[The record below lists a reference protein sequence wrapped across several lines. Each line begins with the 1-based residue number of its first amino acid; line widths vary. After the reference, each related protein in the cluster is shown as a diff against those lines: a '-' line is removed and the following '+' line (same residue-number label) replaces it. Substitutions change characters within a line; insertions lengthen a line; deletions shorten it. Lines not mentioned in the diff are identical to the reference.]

1 MMLIPFSKNNCHAM
15 LNTLYPP
22 LETTQPTSK
31 LTIPL
36 LTAQREGFFNYIK
49 TVEKTGTKCLDAL
62 MEQGKREGEANGWPA
77 VRRTLV
83 NYLKLTNAMILE
95 AQDIGNEEPP
105 SFINR
110 TPEIPPPASPT
121 RGEPGDRADPAD
133 RTERKTDSGVSFGH
147 DGQEK
152 IIAGP
157 GNRGSS
163 GSGSSGGGS
172 GGYSASISS
181 KSISNSRHTSSSFD
195 FSTKGSTLERL
206 ARELKR
212 MRPRK
217 MVVEEIVKEAPDAA
231 QDKSKA
237 GRRLTK
243 AVASPTGELKEQK
256 PSAKSR
262 FASLRKMKS
271 LGALADLKHNNGSSA
286 SLRRASKVPPFDVE
300 AMRKQ
305 REEYE
310 RRNFL

>member
-49 TVEKTGTKCLDAL
+49 TVEKTGTKCLDGL
-62 MEQGKREGEANGWPA
+62 MEQGKRDGEANGWPA
-77 VRRTLV
+77 VRRTLL

-95 AQDIGNEEPP
+95 ARDIRNEEPP

-110 TPEIPPPASPT
+110 TPEIPPPQSPT
-121 RGEPGDRADPAD
+121 RSEPD
-133 RTERKTDSGVSFGH
+133 RKTDSGVSFGDDGH
-147 DGQEK
+147 DRLASSG
-152 IIAGP
+152 A
-157 GNRGSS
+157 GNRS
-163 GSGSSGGGS
+163 SGSSGGGS

-181 KSISNSRHTSSSFD
+181 KSISASRHTSSSFD

-206 ARELKR
+206 ARELRR

-217 MVVEEIVKEAPDAA
+217 MVVEEIVKDAPEAA
-231 QDKSKA
+231 QQKAMRKLSKPPTEGA
-237 GRRLTK
+237 PP
-243 AVASPTGELKEQK
+243 AASPQK

-271 LGALADLKHNNGSSA
+271 LGALADLKHSNGSSA

>member
-49 TVEKTGTKCLDAL
+49 TVEKTGTKCLDGL

-77 VRRTLV
+77 VHRTLA

-95 AQDIGNEEPP
+95 AQDIRSEEPP

-110 TPEIPPPASPT
+110 TPEIPPPT
-121 RGEPGDRADPAD
+121 RSAPGDRVDHVERAD
-133 RTERKTDSGVSFGH
+133 RKTDSGVSFGD

-152 IIAGP
+152 ITAGP

-172 GGYSASISS
+172 GAYSGSSS

-217 MVVEEIVKEAPDAA
+217 MVVEEIVKEAPESV

-237 GRRLTK
+237 AKKLSK
-243 AVASPTGELKEQK
+243 ASASPAAGFTEQK

>member
-49 TVEKTGTKCLDAL
+49 TVQKTGTKCLDGL
-62 MEQGKREGEANGWPA
+62 MEQGKRDGEADGWPA

-83 NYLKLTNAMILE
+83 HYLKLTNAMILE
-95 AQDIGNEEPP
+95 AQDIRNEEPP

-110 TPEIPPPASPT
+110 TPEIPLPVSPT
-121 RGEPGDRADPAD
+121 RSEPGD
-133 RTERKTDSGVSFGH
+133 RTERKTDSGVSFGD

-152 IIAGP
+152 LIAGP
-157 GNRGSS
+157 GNRSSS

-172 GGYSASISS
+172 GS
-181 KSISNSRHTSSSFD
+181 KSISASRHTSSSFD

-217 MVVEEIVKEAPDAA
+217 MVVEEIVKEAPAVEDQAA
-231 QDKSKA
+231 SK
-237 GRRLTK
+237 RPTK
-243 AVASPTGELKEQK
+243 TSITA

-271 LGALADLKHNNGSSA
+271 LGALADLKHSNGSQA
-286 SLRRASKVPPFDVE
+286 SLRRTSKVPHFDVE

-305 REEYE
+305 REDYE

>member
-49 TVEKTGTKCLDAL
+49 TVEKTGTKCLDGL
-62 MEQGKREGEANGWPA
+62 MEQGKRDGEANGWPA

-83 NYLKLTNAMILE
+83 NYLKLTNAMVLE
-95 AQDIGNEEPP
+95 AQDIRNEEPP

-110 TPEIPPPASPT
+110 TPEIPPPQSPT
-121 RGEPGDRADPAD
+121 RSEPDRAERPD
-133 RTERKTDSGVSFGH
+133 RKTDSGVSFGD
-147 DGQEK
+147 DGRD
-152 IIAGP
+152 GP
-157 GNRGSS
+157 LVPSGASNRS
-163 GSGSSGGGS
+163 SGSSGGGS
-172 GGYSASISS
+172 GAYSGSSS
-181 KSISNSRHTSSSFD
+181 KSISASRHTSSSFD

-217 MVVEEIVKEAPDAA
+217 MVVEEIVREAPEAA
-231 QDKSKA
+231 QQRAAAKK
-237 GRRLTK
+237 LTK
-243 AVASPTGELKEQK
+243 PAAAEAQQK

-271 LGALADLKHNNGSSA
+271 LGALADLKHSNGSA
-286 SLRRASKVPPFDVE
+286 VSLRRASKVPPFDVE